1 MASAASEV
9 GAGGGE
15 AAAAAAGGGVV
26 LHGNTALHVA
36 ALTGNA
42 AEVSRLLAEGA
53 EIVENEFGKLPE
65 DVASNDS
72 IVSVLRGA
80 ALHCVY
86 GSLTTVASVFLA
98 STHVLL
104 WC

>member
-15 AAAAAAGGGVV
+15 AAAGGGVV

-65 DVASNDS
+65 DVASNDT

-80 ALHCVY
+80 ALCVWQLDNCSECVSC
-86 GSLTTVASVFLA
+86 SLTCCSGAD
-98 STHVLL
+98 
-104 WC
+104 C